1 MLNKISKGLYL
12 LKNGI
17 NVLNIEPLTDS
28 DKIQPLID
36 KKLYDLLIARA
47 TALYVDKQIKLEIN
61 EFILVNVELDEH
73 VTLKVSV
80 GVVNVNKKIEL
91 LYDPYY
97 D

>member
-1 MLNKISKGLYL
+1 MLSKISKGLYL
-12 LKNGI
+12 LKDGMS
-17 NVLNIEPLTDS
+17 VLNMKPLEDS

-47 TALYVDKQIKLEIN
+47 TALYVDKELELEIN
-61 EFILVNVELDEH
+61 EFIIVNVELDEN

-80 GVVNVNKKIEL
+80 GAVNVNKKIEL